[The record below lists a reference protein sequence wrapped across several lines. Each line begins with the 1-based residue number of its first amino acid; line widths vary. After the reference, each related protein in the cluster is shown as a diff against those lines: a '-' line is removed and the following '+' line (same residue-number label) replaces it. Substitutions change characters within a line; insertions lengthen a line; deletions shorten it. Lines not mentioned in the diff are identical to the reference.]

1 MSGAA
6 GVAELKAKLSE
17 YLARVKAGEEVV
29 VTERGRPVAR
39 LVPIEAR
46 AGEERERL
54 LAMERAGE
62 IRIGPREMPRDFW
75 EMPRPKDVGGGV
87 RSAVAEER
95 EAGW

>member
-1 MSGAA
+1 MAGTA

-17 YLARVKAGEEVV
+17 YLARVKAGEDVV

-39 LVPIEAR
+39 LVPVR

-54 LAMERAGE
+54 IAMERAGE
-62 IRIGPREMPRDFW
+62 IRIGLGQIPGDFW
-75 EMPRPKDVGGGV
+75 EMPRPKDADGSV

>member
-1 MSGAA
+1 MAGAA

-39 LVPIEAR
+39 LVPVR
-46 AGEERERL
+46 AGGERERL
-54 LAMERAGE
+54 IAMERTGEVRIGSGE
-62 IRIGPREMPRDFW
+62 IPGDFW
-75 EMPRPKDVGGGV
+75 EMPRPMDAGGRV